1 MPRWLLVLQN
11 WLVCREKKHLLDVT
25 SVENKTSSG
34 EVGKISK
41 PPLGLPSPID
51 GGLHGVP

>member
-1 MPRWLLVLQN
+1 MASGVAELVGVQG
-11 WLVCREKKHLLDVT
+11 KKYLLDVT